1 MGNTSSSGDAV
12 PSDDEEPLVE
22 ETKSDPG
29 SGDAGMDLALL
40 FDLEKVREMSFLIGE
55 QFVSDL
61 LRVHKKEFQQWLEDK
76 HNKGEDLL
84 NFSQF
89 MEFWAGKGCSREECL
104 PVFTQ
109 FDLHGEGVVD
119 IDQIRLYL
127 SSYASDGANAALSR
141 MVKDIE
147 SSGMFPCLVD
157 AFVLNKPTTPDHHKH
172 LLDFVLRNRVPSNML
187 QIPALD
193 SFHRQ
198 VNMRMKV
205 LNKHLEAAR
214 KKAEGQ
220 KGTVSTE
227 EQHPLQQITTR
238 CFSSLETSSSQADAH
253 KLINGRTSDY
263 WQSEGRTGTH
273 WIRLHMKPGMIV
285 KQLQINVSAID
296 HSYVPSLV
304 QVQAGSR
311 TTSLRQMSET
321 RVPNRFGGY
330 LTLLENCKKEYP
342 VIQINIKRCHS
353 DGCDTRIR
361 AIIVKGYK
369 PDRAREG
376 SLLDSSALWFLQMV
390 RSTAAASI
398 PNTPEL
404 RSVILAQ
411 SKSAVTG
418 MFPLSLAIGSSHRP
432 AALSSVVLDEVT
444 DFLNSL
450 LRDSSGA
457 LSPDGLHSLLGL
469 TVARGKVVMILKV
482 LQLLFGK
489 LLFSLILY

>member
-1 MGNTSSSGDAV
+1 
-12 PSDDEEPLVE
+12 
-22 ETKSDPG
+22 
-29 SGDAGMDLALL
+29 
-40 FDLEKVREMSFLIGE
+40 
-55 QFVSDL
+55 
-61 LRVHKKEFQQWLEDK
+61 
-76 HNKGEDLL
+76 
-84 NFSQF
+84 
-89 MEFWAGKGCSREECL
+89 
-104 PVFTQ
+104 
-109 FDLHGEGVVD
+109 
-119 IDQIRLYL
+119 
-127 SSYASDGANAALSR
+127 

-214 KKAEGQ
+214 KKGSMTAYGSTDVCKQEDRQKAHGNTPCICILVNVFSLAEGQ

-369 PDRAREG
+369 YHCC
-376 SLLDSSALWFLQMV
+376 F
-390 RSTAAASI
+390 
-398 PNTPEL
+398 
-404 RSVILAQ
+404 
-411 SKSAVTG
+411 
-418 MFPLSLAIGSSHRP
+418 
-432 AALSSVVLDEVT
+432 
-444 DFLNSL
+444 
-450 LRDSSGA
+450 
-457 LSPDGLHSLLGL
+457 
-469 TVARGKVVMILKV
+469 
-482 LQLLFGK
+482 
-489 LLFSLILY
+489 